1 MQERE
6 NLAKGHQSEEYD
18 ESQIQILEG
27 LEPVRKRPGM
37 YIGSTDIRGLHH
49 LIYEVVDNSV
59 DEAMAGFCNYI
70 EVTLTHEG
78 SCRVRDNGR
87 GIPTGIHPKT
97 GRSTLEVAVSMLH
110 AGGKFGGD
118 GYKVSGGLHGVG
130 VSVVNALSTKMI
142 ATVWRDGQVVTQ
154 SYAKGHPTSE
164 VKVLGP
170 SEETGTQIE
179 FFPDP
184 EIFETVQFDYDM
196 LRVRFREMAFLNKGI
211 RIVLRDERGEESVEQ
226 DYEFEGGIKSF
237 VEYLNRNKTKLLDET
252 IYMSGKKGMGI
263 VEVAMQYNDSF
274 SENVHSFANNI
285 NTHEGGSHETGFR
298 SALTK
303 AVNDYA
309 RKYNLLKEK
318 DENLSG
324 EDIREGLVA
333 VISVKLPD
341 PQFEGQTKTKLGN
354 SYMRTLTE
362 NIVYN
367 GLSEYLE
374 ENPKNGKRIV
384 EKCILA
390 MNAREA
396 ARKAR
401 DMTRKKSGIFS
412 MPAKLADCTSKDI
425 SEREIFIVEG
435 DSAGG
440 SAKNGRNRKTQAILP
455 LRGKIL
461 NVEKTRYDKALGNA
475 EIRAMIT
482 AFGTGIGE
490 EFDLSKLRYDKIII
504 MTDADV
510 DGSHIRTLLLTFLY
524 LFLKPIIEG
533 GHVYIA
539 QPPLYKL
546 ARGKNVRYAYTEAE
560 RIKISQEMGEGI
572 DIQRYK
578 GLGEMDA
585 AQLKETTMD
594 PQGRTLL
601 QVSMQDAMEADEIF
615 NVLMGE
621 EVDPRRVFIEEN
633 SRLVDKDTLDI

>member
-1 MQERE
+1 MQEKE
-6 NLAKGHQSEEYD
+6 NLQNHQENDYD

-27 LEPVRKRPGM
+27 LEQVRKRPGM
-37 YIGSTDIRGLHH
+37 YIGSTDSRGLHH
-49 LIYEVVDNSV
+49 LIYEVVDNSI
-59 DEAMAGFCNYI
+59 DEAMAGFCTHI
-70 EVTLTHEG
+70 EVTLTAGG
-78 SCRVRDNGR
+78 SARIKDNGR

-97 GRSTLEVAVSMLH
+97 GRTTLEVAVCMLH
-110 AGGKFGGD
+110 AGGKFGGE

-130 VSVVNALSTKMI
+130 VSVVNALSTKMQ
-142 ATVWRDGQVVTQ
+142 ATIWRDGRVVTQ
-154 SYAKGHPTSE
+154 TYAMGHPTSE
-164 VKVLGP
+164 LTDLGP
-170 SEETGTQIE
+170 SDETGTQIE

-184 EIFETVQFDYDM
+184 EIFESVTFDYDL
-196 LRVRFREMAFLNKGI
+196 LRSRFREMAFLNKGI
-211 RIVLRDERGEESVEQ
+211 RITLRDERGEKPVEQ
-226 DYEFEGGIKSF
+226 VYEFEGGIKSF
-237 VEYLNRNKTKLLDET
+237 VEYLNRNKTLLLDET
-252 IYMSGKKGMGI
+252 IYMSGQKGMGI

-285 NTHEGGSHETGFR
+285 NTHEGGAHETGFR

-354 SYMRTLTE
+354 SYMRTLTD

-401 DMTRKKSGIFS
+401 DMTRKKSGVFS
-412 MPAKLADCTSKDI
+412 MPAKLADCTSKDV

-440 SAKNGRNRKTQAILP
+440 SAKSGRNRKTQAILP

-490 EFDLSKLRYDKIII
+490 EFDLSRLRYDKIII

-524 LFLKPIIEG
+524 RFLRPIIEQ

-546 ARGKNVRYAYTEAE
+546 AKGKNVQYAYTEADRA
-560 RIKISQEMGEGI
+560 RIVAEMGDGI
-572 DIQRYK
+572 DTQRYK

-585 AQLKETTMD
+585 SQLKETTMD
-594 PQGRTLL
+594 PEHRTLL
-601 QVSMQDAMEADEIF
+601 QVSLDDAIEADEVFTI
-615 NVLMGE
+615 LMGE

>member
-412 MPAKLADCTSKDI
+412 MPAKLADCTSKDV

-524 LFLKPIIEG
+524 RFLKPIIEE

-585 AQLKETTMD
+585 AQLKETTMN

-615 NVLMGE
+615 NILMGE

>member
-1 MQERE
+1 MQEKE
-6 NLAKGHQSEEYD
+6 NLQNHQENDYD

-37 YIGSTDIRGLHH
+37 YIGSTDSRGLHH
-49 LIYEVVDNSV
+49 LIYEVVDNSI
-59 DEAMAGFCNYI
+59 DEAMAGFCTHI
-70 EVTLTHEG
+70 EVTLTAGG
-78 SCRVRDNGR
+78 SARIRDNGR

-97 GRSTLEVAVSMLH
+97 GRTTLEVAVCMLH
-110 AGGKFGGD
+110 AGGKFGGE

-142 ATVWRDGQVVTQ
+142 ATIWRDGRVVTQ
-154 SYAKGHPTSE
+154 SYSMGHPTSE
-164 VKVLGP
+164 LTDLGP
-170 SEETGTQIE
+170 SDETGTQIE

-184 EIFETVQFDYDM
+184 EIFESVAFDYDL
-196 LRVRFREMAFLNKGI
+196 LRSRFREMAFLNKGI
-211 RIVLRDERGEESVEQ
+211 CITLRDERGEKPVEQ
-226 DYEFEGGIKSF
+226 VYEFEGGIKSF
-237 VEYLNRNKTKLLDET
+237 VEYLNRNKTLLLDET
-252 IYMSGKKGMGI
+252 IYMSGQKGMGI

-285 NTHEGGSHETGFR
+285 NTHEGGAHETGFR

-354 SYMRTLTE
+354 SYMRTLTD
-362 NIVYN
+362 NIVYT

-401 DMTRKKSGIFS
+401 DMTRKKSGVFS
-412 MPAKLADCTSKDI
+412 MPAKLADCTSKDV

-440 SAKNGRNRKTQAILP
+440 SAKSGRNRKTQAILP

-490 EFDLSKLRYDKIII
+490 EFDLSRLRYDKIII

-524 LFLKPIIEG
+524 RFLRPIIEQ

-546 ARGKNVRYAYTEAE
+546 AKGKNVQYAYTEADRA
-560 RIKISQEMGEGI
+560 RIVAEMGDGI
-572 DIQRYK
+572 DTQRYK

-585 AQLKETTMD
+585 SQLKETTMD
-594 PQGRTLL
+594 PEHRTLL
-601 QVSMQDAMEADEIF
+601 QVSLDDAIEADEVF
-615 NVLMGE
+615 TVLRGE

>member
-1 MQERE
+1 MQEKE
-6 NLAKGHQSEEYD
+6 NLQNHQENDYD

-37 YIGSTDIRGLHH
+37 YIGSTDSRGLHH
-49 LIYEVVDNSV
+49 LIYEVVDNSI
-59 DEAMAGFCNYI
+59 DEAMAGFCTHI
-70 EVTLTHEG
+70 EVTLTAGG
-78 SCRVRDNGR
+78 SARIKDNGR

-97 GRSTLEVAVSMLH
+97 GRTTLEVAVCMLH
-110 AGGKFGGD
+110 AGGKFGGE

-130 VSVVNALSTKMI
+130 VSVVNALSTKMQ
-142 ATVWRDGQVVTQ
+142 ATIWRDGRVVTQ
-154 SYAKGHPTSE
+154 TYAMGHPTSE
-164 VKVLGP
+164 LTDLGP
-170 SEETGTQIE
+170 SDETGTQIE

-184 EIFETVQFDYDM
+184 EIFESVTFDYDL
-196 LRVRFREMAFLNKGI
+196 LRSRFREMAFLNKGI
-211 RIVLRDERGEESVEQ
+211 RITLRDERGEKPLEQ
-226 DYEFEGGIKSF
+226 VYEFEGGIKSF
-237 VEYLNRNKTKLLDET
+237 VEYLNRNKTLLLDET
-252 IYMSGKKGMGI
+252 IYMSGQKGMGI

-285 NTHEGGSHETGFR
+285 NTHEGGAHETGFR

-354 SYMRTLTE
+354 SYMRTLTD

-401 DMTRKKSGIFS
+401 DMTRKKSGVFS
-412 MPAKLADCTSKDI
+412 MPAKLADCTSKDV

-440 SAKNGRNRKTQAILP
+440 SAKSGRNRKTQAILP

-490 EFDLSKLRYDKIII
+490 EFDLSRLRYDKIII

-524 LFLKPIIEG
+524 RFLRPIIEQ

-546 ARGKNVRYAYTEAE
+546 AKGKNVQYAYTEADRA
-560 RIKISQEMGEGI
+560 RIVAEMGDGI
-572 DIQRYK
+572 DTQRYK

-585 AQLKETTMD
+585 SQLKETTMD
-594 PQGRTLL
+594 PEHRTLL
-601 QVSMQDAMEADEIF
+601 QVSLDDAIEADEVF
-615 NVLMGE
+615 TVLMGE

>member
-1 MQERE
+1 MQEKE
-6 NLAKGHQSEEYD
+6 NLQNQQENEYD
-18 ESQIQILEG
+18 ESQIQMEG

-37 YIGSTDIRGLHH
+37 YIGSTDSRGLHH
-49 LIYEVVDNSV
+49 LIYEVVDNSI
-59 DEAMAGFCNYI
+59 DEAMAGFCTHI
-70 EVTLTHEG
+70 EVTLTAGG
-78 SCRVRDNGR
+78 SARIKDNGR

-97 GRSTLEVAVSMLH
+97 GRTTLEVAVCMLH
-110 AGGKFGGD
+110 AGGKFGGE

-130 VSVVNALSTKMI
+130 VSVVNALSTKMQ
-142 ATVWRDGQVVTQ
+142 ATIWRDGRVVTQ
-154 SYAKGHPTSE
+154 TYPMGHPTSE
-164 VKVLGP
+164 LTDLGP
-170 SEETGTQIE
+170 SDETGTQIE

-184 EIFETVQFDYDM
+184 EIFESVVFDYDL
-196 LRVRFREMAFLNKGI
+196 LRARFREMAFLNKGI
-211 RIVLRDERGEESVEQ
+211 RITLRDERGEKPVEQ
-226 DYEFEGGIKSF
+226 VYEFEGGIKSF
-237 VEYLNRNKTKLLDET
+237 VEYLNRNKTLLLDET
-252 IYMSGKKGMGI
+252 IYMSGQKGMGI

-354 SYMRTLTE
+354 SYMRTLTD

-401 DMTRKKSGIFS
+401 DMTRKKSGVFS
-412 MPAKLADCTSKDI
+412 MPAKLADCTSKDVL
-425 SEREIFIVEG
+425 EREIFIVEG

-440 SAKNGRNRKTQAILP
+440 SAKSGRNRKTQAILP

-490 EFDLSKLRYDKIII
+490 EFDISRLRYDKIII

-524 LFLKPIIEG
+524 RFLRPIIEQ

-546 ARGKNVRYAYTEAE
+546 AKGKNVQYAYTEADRA
-560 RIKISQEMGEGI
+560 RIVAEMGDGI
-572 DIQRYK
+572 DTQRYK

-585 AQLKETTMD
+585 SQLKETTMD
-594 PQGRTLL
+594 PEHRTLL
-601 QVSMQDAMEADEIF
+601 QVSLEDAIEADEVFTI
-615 NVLMGE
+615 LMGE

-633 SRLVDKDTLDI
+633 SKLVDKDTLDI

>member
-1 MQERE
+1 MQEKE
-6 NLAKGHQSEEYD
+6 NLQNHQENDYD

-37 YIGSTDIRGLHH
+37 YIGSTDSRGLHH
-49 LIYEVVDNSV
+49 LIYEVVDNSI
-59 DEAMAGFCNYI
+59 DEAMAGFCTHI
-70 EVTLTHEG
+70 EVTLTAGG
-78 SCRVRDNGR
+78 SARIRDNGR

-97 GRSTLEVAVSMLH
+97 GRTTLEVAVCMLH
-110 AGGKFGGD
+110 AGGKFGGE

-142 ATVWRDGQVVTQ
+142 ATIWRDGRVVTQ
-154 SYAKGHPTSE
+154 SYSMGHPTSE
-164 VKVLGP
+164 LTDLGP
-170 SEETGTQIE
+170 SDETGTQIE

-184 EIFETVQFDYDM
+184 EIFESVTFDYDL
-196 LRVRFREMAFLNKGI
+196 LRSRFREMAFLNKGI
-211 RIVLRDERGEESVEQ
+211 RITLRDERGEKPVEQ
-226 DYEFEGGIKSF
+226 VYEFEGGIKSF
-237 VEYLNRNKTKLLDET
+237 VEYLNRNKTLLLDET
-252 IYMSGKKGMGI
+252 IYMSGQKGMGI

-285 NTHEGGSHETGFR
+285 NTHEGGAHETGFR

-354 SYMRTLTE
+354 SYMRTLTD
-362 NIVYN
+362 NIVYT

-401 DMTRKKSGIFS
+401 DMTRKKSGVFS
-412 MPAKLADCTSKDI
+412 MPAKLADCTSKDV

-440 SAKNGRNRKTQAILP
+440 SAKSGRNRKTQAILP

-490 EFDLSKLRYDKIII
+490 EFDLSRLRYDKIII

-524 LFLKPIIEG
+524 RFLRPIIEQ

-546 ARGKNVRYAYTEAE
+546 AKGKNVQYAYTEADRA
-560 RIKISQEMGEGI
+560 RIVAEMGDGI
-572 DIQRYK
+572 DTQRYK

-585 AQLKETTMD
+585 SQLKETTMD
-594 PQGRTLL
+594 PEHRTLL
-601 QVSMQDAMEADEIF
+601 QVSLDDAIEADEVFTI
-615 NVLMGE
+615 LMGE